1 MRISDKKSNKKFDRE
16 KKYRKKRY
24 VTAASVLTAVTLSVE
39 QLTVCAGSILSPG
52 NNPIIPNSP
61 ASITSDQILPMS
73 GAAYCTDTAFLSE
86 RTNTVSELSDGSVLY
101 SIGNSYSYDSLTEI
115 DDAALTESA
124 NDPEDEQNTSY
135 AFATVNDY
143 KSTLPD
149 SLILYKNSAMSAS
162 CSNVDFSV
170 NEDTI
175 TIGLNLDTGDSI
187 LSSAYPVFTL
197 ENSQCSFYP
206 PEYLGADEPD
216 FSKLSAEYD
225 YFNEDGTVNLLK
237 SPILYVTD
245 SKNNTVMYHVRAEYM
260 SDIPVLHINLD
271 DPNAGIDRYKT
282 VDATLMI
289 DGIEYPMAIR
299 GRGNTSWWNFP
310 QKSYQ
315 IKFEDETSLL
325 GTEPSDKF
333 ALVPTYLDNSLIRNP
348 LSAKLA
354 ACLDNMEYNPY
365 QTPVDIF
372 LNGKYIGVY
381 TFSEK
386 IDVAMNKVNLFSDD
400 FDVPSAYITSPA
412 ETHDESPD
420 STKDTLPE
428 TPFLLETG
436 GDFRVPHTMGKDF
449 FTSTYT
455 PKLFFKYPEFSTANT
470 DEFKYVKKYIDDT
483 GNAIY
488 KHNGY
493 DEYIDTASFVD
504 WFILMELTCNTDS
517 AFWRSTYVYKR
528 PGEKL
533 MIGPVWDFDRAYGN
547 FHNDNKTYKYWASA
561 EQVYDLAQ
569 NHWFSYLYE
578 SDEFM
583 VAVKFRWDEKK
594 DELLGTALDAIDEYG
609 DAVRYSR
616 SYHGSL
622 YGNYGG
628 DSSLKSLKKF
638 VIKRYN
644 WIDESIHMDDF
655 NRRPA
660 PYTVSDPVWNQDETM
675 LQPVDTGLDTP
686 PVDTTVIPQDNTM
699 VVDGAVTFP
708 FVDEA
713 DLSAFTYENILY
725 EPEDEDGSVS
735 DDAFTPD
742 VSLSDADTDTTYDE
756 ATAVFMNFT
765 GAGLICSTN
774 NGSAEIRNSISVSG
788 NIITI
793 KAPGDYVLSG
803 TLYDGQI
810 RIDSDASE
818 NVHLIMNGVHISC
831 STSSAIYADS
841 ADNLIITLAEGTD
854 NALTDANEYQPDDK
868 AKGCIHSKCDLTING
883 SGILRINGNCNNAIS
898 CKDDIKIVGGDLY
911 IYARNN
917 GIKGND
923 SVSFFG
929 GNIRV
934 TAGSDA
940 VKSDNDENPEKGFI
954 YIEKGEFALTAGDDV
969 FQCPTAFC
977 MTGGAMNARSYDD
990 LVNCDGDVTGTEL
1003 INFRF

>member
-1 MRISDKKSNKKFDRE
+1 MRTSDNKI
-16 KKYRKKRY
+16 KYRKKRY
-24 VTAASVLTAVTLSVE
+24 LTAASVLLTVTLSIE
-39 QLTVCAGSILSPG
+39 QLTVCAGNILPQG
-52 NNPIIPNSP
+52 VNPIIPNTP
-61 ASITSDQILPMS
+61 VTVPSDLVLPLS
-73 GAAYCTDTAFLSE
+73 GAAYYTDTAFLSE
-86 RTNTVSELSDGSVLY
+86 RADSVFELSDGSVLY
-101 SIGNSYSYDSLTEI
+101 SISGSYSYDSLTGNE
-115 DDAALTESA
+115 DMNKTEEYMAEGGTNS
-124 NDPEDEQNTSY
+124 PY
-135 AFATVNDY
+135 AFATDNDY
-143 KSTLPD
+143 ENSLPD
-149 SLILYKNSAMSAS
+149 SLVLYKNNSLSAAYSD
-162 CSNVDFSV
+162 VDFSV
-170 NEDTI
+170 NGSTI
-175 TIGLNLDTGDSI
+175 TIGLNLDISDSV

-197 ENSQCSFYP
+197 PDAQCSFYP
-206 PEYLGADEPD
+206 PEYSNTDTPD
-216 FSKLSAEYD
+216 FSELASEYE
-225 YFNEDGTVNLLK
+225 YINEDGSINLLK
-237 SPILYVTD
+237 DPVLYVTD
-245 SKNNTVMYHVRAEYM
+245 AGNSTVMYHICAEYM

-271 DPNAGIDRYKT
+271 NPNETIDRYDT
-282 VDATLMI
+282 SGATLMI
-289 DGIEYPMAIR
+289 DGEEYHMDIR

-348 LSAKLA
+348 LSARLA

-372 LNGKYIGVY
+372 LNGRYIGVY

-400 FDVPSAYITSPA
+400 FDVHSACIPSPA
-412 ETHDESPD
+412 KTHDESTG
-420 STKDTLPE
+420 SSSDTLPE

-436 GDFRVPHTMGKDF
+436 GDFRIPHTMGKDF
-449 FTSTYT
+449 FTSAYT

-488 KHNGY
+488 KHSGY

-528 PGEKL
+528 PGAKL

-547 FHNDNKTYKYWASA
+547 FHNDNKSYQYWASA

-616 SYHGSL
+616 GYHGAL

-628 DSSLKSLKKF
+628 ESSLKSLKKF

-660 PYTVSDPVWNQDETM
+660 PYTVSDPVWNADDTM

-686 PVDTTVIPQDNTM
+686 PVDTTALPQDNTM
-699 VVDGAVTFP
+699 VVDGAVSFP
-708 FVDEA
+708 FFENTDKAAVTYEA
-713 DLSAFTYENILY
+713 SAFKERLC
-725 EPEDEDGSVS
+725 EPDGEEVSVS
-735 DDAFTPD
+735 ENTFTPN
-742 VSLSDADTDTTYDE
+742 VSLSDADTDTAYDE
-756 ATAVFMNFT
+756 ETAVFMNFT
-765 GAGLICSTN
+765 GAGLLCSTN
-774 NGSAEIRNSISVSG
+774 DNNADIKNSISVSG

-793 KAPGDYVLSG
+793 NTPGDYVLSG

-818 NVHLIMNGVHISC
+818 KVHLIMNGAHISC
-831 STSSAIYADS
+831 RTSAAVYAES
-841 ADNLIITLAEGTD
+841 ADKLIITLTEGTV
-854 NALTDANEYQPDDK
+854 NALSDASEYRPDDK
-868 AKGCIHSKCDLTING
+868 AKGCLYSKCDLTING
-883 SGILRINGNCNNAIS
+883 SGSLRITGNCNNAIS
-898 CKDDIKIVGGDLY
+898 CKDDIKIAGGNLY
-911 IYARNN
+911 IYAENN

-923 SVSFFG
+923 SVSVFDG
-929 GNIRV
+929 TIRV

-940 VKSDNDENPEKGFI
+940 VRSDNDENPDKGFI
-954 YIEKGEFALTAGDDV
+954 YIKNGEFALTAGDDV

-977 MTGGAMNARSYDD
+977 MTGGAMNARCYDD
-990 LVNCDGDVTGTEL
+990 PVNCDGDISGTEL

>member
-1 MRISDKKSNKKFDRE
+1 MRISDKKSDKEN
-16 KKYRKKRY
+16 KYRKKRCLA
-24 VTAASVLTAVTLSVE
+24 AASVLAAVTLSIE
-39 QLTVCAGSILSPG
+39 QLAVCAGSPFAPG

-61 ASITSDQILPMS
+61 ASVPSDSVLPVS
-73 GAAYCTDTAFLSE
+73 GAAYYTDTAFFSE
-86 RTNTVSELSDGSVLY
+86 RTNTVSDLSDGSVLY
-101 SIGNSYSYDSLTEI
+101 SLGCSYSYDSLTET
-115 DDAALTESA
+115 DDGFQTVSNDDSEYEQSSLYPSA
-124 NDPEDEQNTSY
+124 KEEY
-135 AFATVNDY
+135 Y
-143 KSTLPD
+143 KSTLPE
-149 SLILYKNSAMSAS
+149 SLALYKNASMSGS
-162 CSNVDFSV
+162 YSDVDFSV
-170 NEDTI
+170 NDDTI
-175 TIGLNLDTGDSI
+175 TIGLNLDISDTV
-187 LSSAYPVFTL
+187 LASAYPVFEL
-197 ENSQCSFYP
+197 EGAKCRFYP
-206 PEYLGADEPD
+206 PEYSGTEDPD
-216 FSKLSAEYD
+216 FSALASEYD
-225 YFNEDGTVNLLK
+225 YFNEDGSLNLLK
-237 SPILYVTD
+237 DPVLYVTD
-245 SKNNTVMYHVRAEYM
+245 AGNSTVMYHVRAEYM

-271 DPNAGIDRYKT
+271 DPDAGIDRYKT
-282 VDATLMI
+282 TGATLII
-289 DGIEYPMAIR
+289 DGTEYHMDIR

-315 IKFEDETSLL
+315 IKFEDDTSLL

-386 IDVAMNKVNLFSDD
+386 IDVAMNKVDLFSDN

-412 ETHDESPD
+412 ETHDESAD
-420 STKDTLPE
+420 TAADTLPE

-594 DELLGTALDAIDEYG
+594 DELLGVALDAIDEYG

-616 SYHGSL
+616 SYHGAL

-628 DSSLKSLKKF
+628 DSSLKSLKNF

-675 LQPVDTGLDTP
+675 LQPVDTGLDTQP
-686 PVDTTVIPQDNTM
+686 ADTTVLPQDNIM
-699 VVDGAVTFP
+699 VVDGAVSFP
-708 FVDEA
+708 FLEEIND
-713 DLSAFTYENILY
+713 SAFSYERNLY
-725 EPEDEDGSVS
+725 EPDDEDSSVS
-735 DDAFTPD
+735 DNAFTPD
-742 VSLSDADTDTTYDE
+742 VLLSEADSDTAYDE

-765 GAGLICSTN
+765 GAGLLCSANDATADIKN
-774 NGSAEIRNSISVSG
+774 RISVSG
-788 NIITI
+788 SIITI
-793 KAPGDYVLSG
+793 NAPGDYVLSG

-810 RIDSDASE
+810 RIESDAAE
-818 NVHLIMNGVHISC
+818 NVHLIMNGMHISC
-831 STSSAIYADS
+831 MTSSAVYADS
-841 ADNLIITLAEGTD
+841 ADNLIITLADGTD
-854 NALTDANEYQPDDK
+854 NSLTDAYEYLPDDK

-883 SGILRINGNCNNAIS
+883 SGILRITGNCNNGIS
-898 CKDDIKIVGGDLY
+898 CKDDIKIAGGNLY
-911 IYARNN
+911 IYAKNN

-923 SVSFFG
+923 SVSVFDG
-929 GNIRV
+929 TVRV

-940 VKSDNDENPEKGFI
+940 VRSDNDENPEKGFI

-977 MTGGAMNARSYDD
+977 MTGGAMNARCYDE
-990 LVNCDGDVTGTEL
+990 LVNCDGDISGTEL
-1003 INFRF
+1003 ISFRF

>member
-1 MRISDKKSNKKFDRE
+1 MRISDKKN
-16 KKYRKKRY
+16 KYRKKRY
-24 VTAASVLTAVTLSVE
+24 VTAASVLATVTISIE
-39 QLTVCAGSILSPG
+39 QLTVCAGSIFAPG

-61 ASITSDQILPMS
+61 SAVPSDQVLPIS
-73 GAAYCTDTAFLSE
+73 GAAYCTDSAFLSE
-86 RTNTVSELSDGSVLY
+86 RNNTVSELSDGSVLY
-101 SIGNSYSYDSLTEI
+101 SIAGSYSYDSLTESN
-115 DDAALTESA
+115 DKPQTEADNDAENES
-124 NDPEDEQNTSY
+124 DSPY
-135 AFATVNDY
+135 RFATEDDY
-143 KSTLPD
+143 KKTIPD
-149 SLILYKNSAMSAS
+149 SISLYKNSSMSATYS
-162 CSNVDFSV
+162 DVDFSV
-170 NEDTI
+170 SGDTI
-175 TIGLNLDTGDSI
+175 TIGLNLDTSDSV
-187 LSSAYPVFTL
+187 LSSAFPVFSLTDA
-197 ENSQCSFYP
+197 QCNFYSP
-206 PEYLGADEPD
+206 KYSGASSPD
-216 FSKLSAEYD
+216 FSKLASEYD
-225 YFNEDGTVNLLK
+225 YINEDGSINLLK
-237 SPILYVTD
+237 DPILYVTD
-245 SKNNTVMYHVRAEYM
+245 SGNNTVMYHVRAEYM

-271 DPNAGIDRYKT
+271 DPNATIDRYNT

-315 IKFEDETSLL
+315 IKFEDDTSLL

-348 LSAKLA
+348 LSARLA
-354 ACLDNMEYNPY
+354 ACLDNMEYNTY

-386 IDVAMNKVNLFSDD
+386 IDVAMNKVNLFSED

-412 ETHDESPD
+412 ETHDESAD
-420 STKDTLPE
+420 SSADTLPE

-547 FHNDNKTYKYWASA
+547 FHNDNKTYQYWASA

-616 SYHGSL
+616 SYHGAL

-628 DSSLKSLKKF
+628 ESSLKSLKKF

-660 PYTVSDPVWNQDETM
+660 PYTVSDPVWNEDETM

-699 VVDGAVTFP
+699 VVDGAVSFP
-708 FVDEA
+708 FFDDIDE
-713 DLSAFTYENILY
+713 SAFTYEKNLY
-725 EPEDEDGSVS
+725 EPDDESDSVS
-735 DDAFTPD
+735 DNAFTPE
-742 VSLSDADTDTTYDE
+742 VSLSDYDTNTAYDE

-774 NGSAEIRNSISVSG
+774 DDGSNIKNRISVSG

-803 TLYDGQI
+803 TLYDGQV
-810 RIDSDASE
+810 RIDSDAAE
-818 NVHLIMNGVHISC
+818 NVHLIMNGAHLSC
-831 STSSAIYADS
+831 RTSSAIYSDS
-841 ADNLIITLAEGTD
+841 ADKLIITLADGTD
-854 NALTDANEYQPDDK
+854 NSLSDASEYLPDDK
-868 AKGCIHSKCDLTING
+868 AKGCLYSKCDLTING
-883 SGILRINGNCNNAIS
+883 GGVLHVTGNYNNAIS
-898 CKDDIKIVGGDLY
+898 CKDDIKIAGGDLY
-911 IYARNN
+911 IYAKNN

-923 SVSFFG
+923 SVSVFDG
-929 GNIRV
+929 TIRV

-969 FQCPTAFC
+969 FQCPTAFY
-977 MTGGAMNARSYDD
+977 MTGGAMNARCYDD
-990 LVNCDGDVTGTEL
+990 LVKCDGDIIGTEL

>member
-1 MRISDKKSNKKFDRE
+1 M
-16 KKYRKKRY
+16 
-24 VTAASVLTAVTLSVE
+24 AAYVLTAVTLSVE
-39 QLTVCAGSILSPG
+39 QLSAYAGCVFSPG
-52 NNPIIPNSP
+52 NNPIIPNTP
-61 ASITSDQILPMS
+61 VSIPSDQVLPIS
-73 GAAYCTDTAFLSE
+73 GSAYCTDTAFLSKRE
-86 RTNTVSELSDGSVLY
+86 NTVSVLADGSVLY
-101 SIGNSYSYDSLTEI
+101 SLSNSYSYDSLTGN
-115 DDAALTESA
+115 DDKTKTEDSDISE
-124 NDPEDEQNTSY
+124 NEQNGPYT
-135 AFATVNDY
+135 FATEDDY
-143 KSTLPD
+143 KNTLPD
-149 SLILYKNSAMSAS
+149 SLFLAKNSSMSS
-162 CSNVDFSV
+162 GYSDVDFSV
-170 NEDTI
+170 NGDTI
-175 TIGLNLDTGDSI
+175 TIGLNLDMGDSI

-197 ENSQCSFYP
+197 SGAQCNFYP
-206 PEYLGADEPD
+206 PEYSGADDPD
-216 FSKLSAEYD
+216 FASLASEYD
-225 YFNEDGTVNLLK
+225 YINEDGSVNFLK
-237 SPILYVTD
+237 DPILYVTD
-245 SKNNTVMYHVRAEYM
+245 AKNNTVMYHVRAEYL
-260 SDIPVLHINLD
+260 SDIPVLHIDLD
-271 DPNAGIDRYKT
+271 DPNATIDRYDT
-282 VDATLMI
+282 VGATLMI
-289 DGIEYPMAIR
+289 EGTEYHMDIR

-348 LSAKLA
+348 LSARLA
-354 ACLDNMEYNPY
+354 ACLDNMEYNTY
-365 QTPVDIF
+365 QTPVDVF

-412 ETHDESPD
+412 ETHDESE
-420 STKDTLPE
+420 STASNLPE

-488 KHNGY
+488 KHSGY
-493 DEYIDTASFVD
+493 EDYIDTASFVD

-517 AFWRSTYVYKR
+517 AFWRSTYIYKR
-528 PGEKL
+528 PGDKL

-547 FHNDNKTYKYWASA
+547 FHNDNKTYQYWASA

-616 SYHGSL
+616 NYHGAI

-638 VIKRYN
+638 VIKRYK

-660 PYTVSDPVWNQDETM
+660 PYTVSDPVWNEDETM

-686 PVDTTVIPQDNTM
+686 PLDTTVLPQENTM
-699 VVDGAVTFP
+699 VVDGAVSFP
-708 FVDEA
+708 FINDIDE
-713 DLSAFTYENILY
+713 SAFTYEKNLY
-725 EPEDEDGSVS
+725 EPENENSSVS
-735 DDAFTPD
+735 DNTFTPD
-742 VSLSDADTDTTYDE
+742 VSLSEADSDTTYDA

-765 GAGLICSTN
+765 GAGLLCSTEN
-774 NGSAEIRNSISVSG
+774 DSAEIKNIISVSG

-793 KAPGDYVLSG
+793 KAPGDYVLTG

-810 RIDSDASE
+810 KIDSDAAE
-818 NVHLIMNGVHISC
+818 NVHLIMNDVHISC
-831 STSSAIYADS
+831 KTSSAIYADS
-841 ADNLIITLAEGTD
+841 ADKLIITLPEGTD
-854 NALTDANEYQPDDK
+854 NSLADADEYFNDDK
-868 AKGCIHSKCDLTING
+868 AKACLYSKCDLTING
-883 SGILRINGNCNNAIS
+883 TGTLHITGNYNNAVS
-898 CKDDIKIVGGDLY
+898 CKDDIKIAGGDLY
-911 IYARNN
+911 IYAKNN

-923 SVSFFG
+923 SVSVFG
-929 GNIRV
+929 GSIRV

-954 YIEKGEFALTAGDDV
+954 YIENGELALTAGDDV

-977 MTGGAMNARSYDD
+977 MTGGAMNARCYDD
-990 LVNCDGDVTGTEL
+990 LVNCDGDISGTEM